1 MNKIPNFWKKKNHL
15 LSVFL
20 YPVSLLYLL
29 AIKLNK
35 LCKKF
40 VIFNDI
46 KIVCVGNI
54 YLGGTGK
61 TPLVKK
67 IYDEIKNKKK
77 ICVIKKYNEN
87 QIDEI
92 KYLDSFTDLITAKS
106 RMKAI
111 KEAKIK
117 GYALAVLDDGMQDYS
132 FKKNISI
139 LCIKSRQGF
148 GNETIL
154 PAGPLR
160 ERIENIKKYNL
171 ALINGDKRKDLENTI
186 KKYNQNIKIFYSKYK
201 IINHSQFLNKDYLA
215 FSGIGDNHNF
225 FELLKENKIKVCKT
239 KEYED
244 HYKFRDSDILN
255 LINLSKKNNL
265 SLITTEKNFFN
276 INKKYHDKIDY
287 VKLDLIINDLEKF
300 INEID

>member
-20 YPVSLLYLL
+20 YPLSLLYLL

-46 KIVCVGNI
+46 KIVCVGNL

-77 ICVIKKYNEN
+77 ICVIKKYNKN

-92 KYLDSFTDLITAKS
+92 KYLDCFTDFITAKS
-106 RMKAI
+106 RVKAI

-117 GYALAVLDDGMQDYS
+117 GYELAVLDDGMQDYS

-201 IINHSQFLNKDYLA
+201 IINHSQFLNNDYLA

-225 FELLKENKIKVCKT
+225 FELLKENGIKVCKT
-239 KEYED
+239 KEFED

>member
-1 MNKIPNFWKKKNHL
+1 MKKIPNFWKKKNHL

-20 YPVSLLYLL
+20 YPLSLLYLL

-46 KIVCVGNI
+46 KIVCVGNL

-106 RMKAI
+106 RVKAI

-117 GYALAVLDDGMQDYS
+117 GYELAVLDDGMQDYS

-201 IINHSQFLNKDYLA
+201 IINHSQFLNNDYLA

-225 FELLKENKIKVCKT
+225 FELLKENGIKVCKT
-239 KEYED
+239 KEFED

-255 LINLSKKNNL
+255 LIDLSKKNNL

>member
-1 MNKIPNFWKKKNHL
+1 MEKKNHL

-20 YPVSLLYLL
+20 YPLSLLYLL

-46 KIVCVGNI
+46 KIVCVGNL

-77 ICVIKKYNEN
+77 ICVIKKYNKN

-92 KYLDSFTDLITAKS
+92 KYLDCFTDFITAKS
-106 RMKAI
+106 RVKAI

-117 GYALAVLDDGMQDYS
+117 GYELAVLDDGMQDYS

-201 IINHSQFLNKDYLA
+201 IINHSQFLNNDYLA

-225 FELLKENKIKVCKT
+225 FELLKENGIKVCKT
-239 KEYED
+239 KEFED

-255 LINLSKKNNL
+255 LIDLSKKNNL

-276 INKKYHDKIDY
+276 INKKYHDKINY